1 MQEMFYVLLEIKMK
15 FYEDGSAKYRVF
27 CPFMRAGIPS
37 GAQTGY
43 LAHEKTAGGRSAR
56 LPAAGK
62 KPVKFP
68 FPARTDS

>member
-37 GAQTGY
+37 GAQTG
-43 LAHEKTAGGRSAR
+43 LLGA
-56 LPAAGK
+56 
-62 KPVKFP
+62 
-68 FPARTDS
+68 